1 MQPGLTMG
9 MGGRWGAG
17 GGSNSGAQS
26 SQPAPA
32 SIGQAAWGPSYG
44 SGSKVGGGLLSALM
58 PNDAFGIAHLSGLVA
73 TGFLV
78 WLYWTL
84 PN

>member
-1 MQPGLTMG
+1 MPGLSMKIG
-9 MGGRWGAG
+9 AYGAG
-17 GGSNSGAQS
+17 GSSTGAQNS
-26 SQPAPA
+26 VSAPSTA
-32 SIGQAAWGPSYG
+32 SEAAWGSGY
-44 SGSKVGGGLLSALM
+44 SGSKAGGGLLAALT
-58 PNDAFGIAHLSGLVA
+58 PNDAFGIAHWAGLAA

>member
-1 MQPGLTMG
+1 MSGLSMKI
-9 MGGRWGAG
+9 GAYG
-17 GGSNSGAQS
+17 GGSNSGAQN

-32 SIGQAAWGPSYG
+32 SISQAAWGPTGG
-44 SGSKVGGGLLSALM
+44 SGSKVGGGLLSALT
-58 PNDAFGIAHLSGLVA
+58 PNDAFGIAHWAGLAA

-78 WLYWTL
+78 YLWWTL